1 MLRHAVLLFAVS
13 GLIANAEDWPR
24 FRGPSGLGVATDSDS
39 LPTTWSPNANLA
51 WKAALPGPGASS
63 PIIVGGKVFVTC
75 YSGYGESRE
84 NIGKIENLMR
94 HLVCIDMKSGDKV
107 WQKDVPAAQPEDKY
121 EGAGVPAHGY
131 ASHTP
136 VSDGKH
142 VYVFYGKSGVRA
154 YDMDGN
160 EKWYAEVGK
169 ETDPMKWGSSCSPV
183 LHENLLIVTA
193 AAESQSIIGFD
204 KTSGKEVWRQEAE
217 GLDNTWGTPALVK
230 AGHDRTDLVM
240 FVTGEVWGMDPATG
254 KLRWHAEKATEAP
267 QAYSSIVQHG
277 KRVFA
282 VTGRGGGSL
291 AVDAGGKGAVET
303 VWKGRDS
310 ASYASPV
317 LHEDKLYSVASN
329 IVTVI
334 DANTGERLDQVRI
347 KGSMGGRGDYPSP
360 IVVGSRLYHLNGKGQ
375 MFVFSLG
382 DKVKQ
387 EAVSRVSAEEGENF
401 WGTPA
406 VSDGRMLFRSSKYLY
421 CVTDKGETVS
431 DEDMKLAM
439 AKGEPQGGQN
449 DPMRFFKMLDTDSDG
464 KVTMEEIE
472 GNQRFGSMAD
482 RLKTL
487 DKDTD
492 GTITADEYRE
502 NIGALMRRGGGGRGG
517 RGGRGGGRGGYG
529 GEKDT
534 RPDRPQ
540 RPKSYDK

>member
-154 YDMDGN
+154 YDMEGN

-169 ETDPMKWGSSCSPV
+169 ESDPTKWGSSCSPV
-183 LHENLLIVTA
+183 IHENMLIVTA
-193 AAESQSIIGFD
+193 SAESQAVIGFD
-204 KTSGKEVWRQEAE
+204 KMTGKEVWRQEAE
-217 GLDNTWGTPALVK
+217 GLDGMWGTPALVK
-230 AGHDRTDLVM
+230 TDDRTDLVM
-240 FVTGEVWGMDPATG
+240 FVTGEVWGMDPGTG
-254 KLRWHAEKATEAP
+254 KLRWHAEEATGA
-267 QAYSSIVQHG
+267 QHAYTSIVQDG

-282 VTGRGGGSL
+282 VTGRGGGSF

-310 ASYASPV
+310 ASFASPV
-317 LHEDKLYSVASN
+317 LYKGKIYSIAQN
-329 IVTVI
+329 IVTII
-334 DANTGERLDQVRI
+334 DAKNGERLDQVRI
-347 KGSMGGRGDYPSP
+347 KGAMRGGGQFGSLDYPSP
-360 IVVGSRLYHLNGKGQ
+360 VIVGDRMYYLNGMGQ

-382 DKVKQ
+382 EKLKQ
-387 EAVSRVSAEEGENF
+387 VAVSRVSVGKDENF
-401 WGTPA
+401 RGTPA
-406 VSDGRMLFRSSKYLY
+406 ISSGRMILRSSKSLY
-421 CVTDKGETVS
+421 CVWSTTS
-431 DEDMKLAM
+431 C
-439 AKGEPQGGQN
+439 EPIRSTQKTSSFV
-449 DPMRFFKMLDTDSDG
+449 FFCS
-464 KVTMEEIE
+464 
-472 GNQRFGSMAD
+472 R
-482 RLKTL
+482 
-487 DKDTD
+487 
-492 GTITADEYRE
+492 TA
-502 NIGALMRRGGGGRGG
+502 
-517 RGGRGGGRGGYG
+517 
-529 GEKDT
+529 T
-534 RPDRPQ
+534 T
-540 RPKSYDK
+540 